1 MYNIIKDLRT
11 LKAIAK
17 RYNLQFDKVY
27 KYNIGKDFYKTIE
40 YKNRKFKL
48 KYFTGCFYPYLIEL
62 K

>member
-11 LKAIAK
+11 LNAIAR
-17 RYNLQFDKVY
+17 RYNLQFDNLF
-27 KYNIGKDFYKTIE
+27 KYNIGNDFYGTIE

-48 KYFTGCFYPYLIEL
+48 KYFDGCFYPYLIEL